1 MALHF
6 KIVALPRRCLV
17 QKPSKLQSEA
27 GVAQLLAFLGD
38 TFAHR
43 LSVATGW
50 YEVCSSELC
59 LTWKAS
65 CCSHGPLLV

>member
-6 KIVALPRRCLV
+6 KIVALPRCFV

-27 GVAQLLAFLGD
+27 GVAQLVAFLGD
-38 TFAHR
+38 TFAYR

-50 YEVCSSELC
+50 VCSMQLG
-59 LTWKAS
+59 A
-65 CCSHGPLLV
+65 LLNVESILV